1 MIKIILNKKKFIIH
15 FVLIIL
21 NISLLYFTSFSYIN
35 HQINNSKNILNF
47 NQIFNEINVFFI
59 FLFY

>member
-1 MIKIILNKKKFIIH
+1 MTKIILNKKKFIIH

-21 NISLLYFTSFSYIN
+21 NILLLYFTSFSYIN

-47 NQIFNEINVFFI
+47 NEIFNEINVYFI
-59 FLFY
+59 FLFH